1 MIICVS
7 DLLSFCEM
15 CRKLSTGYAQRC
27 GKRRNLA
34 VSALP
39 GDAFATLL
47 DAANVGKLCGAFPF
61 ARCVSTV
68 PSRSGLFLFPEN
80 ANDGGELLGARPV
93 VVLVGYDGRRVAKEA
108 GNVGKV
114 DTSGMEHGCVRVAQV
129 LPRNVGERLSHMPT
143 PVRVAHALG
152 VGRSSVPVV
161 AHVRVSQRFQEQAA
175 QAVGVR
181 RGDGNV
187 ALAPLRLGGD
197 DLDLAAQ
204 ELDPAPYADDGAP
217 ALQELNVLPADPERL
232 GAAHPAERR
241 QDVRA
246 LPRLA
251 LGGLKYR
258 PQLLL
263 GVDRR
268 VHLARG
274 PLRVGHGVA
283 LAHHAVVGQLLVL
296 RERVHRA
303 QDGEAALRRT
313 VAHAVEPFLHV
324 ALREPLQVPRSE
336 RGGDVGV
343 VRADV
348 PPHGRLGEPLY
359 MLEVARLPEHGHCH
373 ARACLAL
380 VVEHPELRE
389 AGGRLGLGAVQRLE
403 ALAALARVWVGRQ
416 GLADLVHA
424 RLVPFDAAP

>member
-1 MIICVS
+1 M
-7 DLLSFCEM
+7 
-15 CRKLSTGYAQRC
+15 
-27 GKRRNLA
+27 
-34 VSALP
+34 
-39 GDAFATLL
+39 
-47 DAANVGKLCGAFPF
+47 GKLCGAFPF

-152 VGRSSVPVV
+152 VGRSSVSVV

-251 LGGLKYR
+251 LGGLQDR

-274 PLRVGHGVA
+274 LLRVGHGVA

-296 RERVHRA
+296 CERVHRA
-303 QDGEAALRRT
+303 QDGEQL
-313 VAHAVEPFLHV
+313 F
-324 ALREPLQVPRSE
+324 
-336 RGGDVGV
+336 
-343 VRADV
+343 
-348 PPHGRLGEPLY
+348 
-359 MLEVARLPEHGHCH
+359 
-373 ARACLAL
+373 
-380 VVEHPELRE
+380 
-389 AGGRLGLGAVQRLE
+389 
-403 ALAALARVWVGRQ
+403 
-416 GLADLVHA
+416 
-424 RLVPFDAAP
+424 AAP